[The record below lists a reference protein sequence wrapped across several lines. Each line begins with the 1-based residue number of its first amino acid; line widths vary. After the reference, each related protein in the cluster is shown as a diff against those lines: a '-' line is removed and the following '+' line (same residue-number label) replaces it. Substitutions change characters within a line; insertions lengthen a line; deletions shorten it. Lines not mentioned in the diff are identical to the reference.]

1 MHECLVCSR
10 IVHRSLY
17 FCFLLFL
24 CLVCAS
30 CVPWTLQTPSV
41 NQQFQLQPQPHAH
54 LTYVAIGASD
64 TYGTGTADPV
74 HESWPADLSRK
85 LGKGVRLINL
95 GIPGIDTPTALR
107 VELPV
112 ALDAHPDVVTIWL
125 AVNDLVARVPVPTYQ
140 RDLETLL
147 SRLRSAAPH
156 ARILVANVPNL
167 ALLPRFQ
174 HSNTQQLSQQI
185 KLYNQAIATA
195 VNATPRVVLID
206 LSQFSQTLTDHPEY
220 ISNDGL
226 HPSAQGYA
234 QLAAI
239 FYQTMTA

>member
-10 IVHRSLY
+10 MVRRSLY

-30 CVPWTLQTPSV
+30 CVPWNPQTTST
-41 NQQFQLQPQPHAH
+41 NNQFQLQPQPHAR

-64 TYGTGTADPV
+64 TYGTGTDDPD
-74 HESWPADLSRK
+74 EQSWPADLARK
-85 LGKGVRLINL
+85 LGNGVRLINL
-95 GIPGIDTPTALR
+95 GVPGIDTPTALR

-112 ALDAHPDVVTIWL
+112 ALDSHPDLVTVWL
-125 AVNDLVARVPVPTYQ
+125 AVNDLVAKVPVSTYQ
-140 RDLETLL
+140 QDLETLL

-156 ARILVANVPNL
+156 ARILIANVPDL
-167 ALLPRFQ
+167 TLLPRFQ
-174 HSNTQQLSQQI
+174 NSDTQQLSKQI
-185 KLYNQAIATA
+185 NLYNQAIATA
-195 VNATPRVVLID
+195 VNATPHVVLID
-206 LSQFSQTLTDHPEY
+206 LSQFSQTLADHPEY
-220 ISNDGL
+220 ISDDGL
-226 HPSAQGYA
+226 HPSAQGYE